1 MDENVWSDDLDV
13 FFFVGGGG
21 AHIPGTPLLFS
32 VLLKMKF
39 RISLIDRTE
48 VLSHLRNGYKIK

>member
-1 MDENVWSDDLDV
+1 MDENAWSDDLDV
-13 FFFVGGGG
+13 FFLGGGAG
-21 AHIPGTPLLFS
+21 AHIPGTQLLFS